1 MASPGGGSGVIHA
14 SANAGPG
21 GGAGAG
27 NPRKFAEK
35 IQILNIKG
43 AEETSEF
50 EKIMSECAAVRA
62 GHQPESGPHPTD
74 ATKVPYFYAK
84 SLSLKI
90 DTNRSLQKRI
100 EKITWHISLQNTTM
114 QIKGTSYAAQAPVQ
128 VRAPSPVNSGFQNI
142 YAGGQVTSTG
152 IRNHLS
158 AAPFNSIVHRHG
170 SMPNVS

>member
-62 GHQPESGPHPTD
+62 GHQPESGPHPSD
-74 ATKVPYFYAK
+74 ATKVQYFCTK
-84 SLSLKI
+84 SLSMKI
-90 DTNRSLQKRI
+90 NSTHRSL
-100 EKITWHISLQNTTM
+100 
-114 QIKGTSYAAQAPVQ
+114 
-128 VRAPSPVNSGFQNI
+128 
-142 YAGGQVTSTG
+142 
-152 IRNHLS
+152 
-158 AAPFNSIVHRHG
+158 
-170 SMPNVS
+170 

>member
-1 MASPGGGSGVIHA
+1 MERPNVNCHLSIFPEFFCRQIIPLIFAYKDTKIGIIGLYKNHQSFRHNSEIKMPFDTWVQFEIMASPGGGSGVIHA

-74 ATKVPYFYAK
+74 STKVPYFSAK
-84 SLSLKI
+84 LLSIKIQIGLCKKGLK
-90 DTNRSLQKRI
+90 R
-100 EKITWHISLQNTTM
+100 
-114 QIKGTSYAAQAPVQ
+114 
-128 VRAPSPVNSGFQNI
+128 
-142 YAGGQVTSTG
+142 
-152 IRNHLS
+152 
-158 AAPFNSIVHRHG
+158 
-170 SMPNVS
+170 